1 MDLVF
6 LLECHVKETVMDGI
20 TGVLDY
26 CSVYKKCTYKI
37 NLGGPRLAP
46 WRVVVGK
53 MGSVFSQLMWSP
65 AGYAQAYVYMY
76 MYA

>member
-1 MDLVF
+1 MELVF

-20 TGVLDY
+20 TGIVDFYY
-26 CSVYKKCTYKI
+26 CLFACVQDCTHKI

-53 MGSVFSQLMWSP
+53 MGSAFSQHVWLP
-65 AGYAQAYVYMY
+65 VDYI
-76 MYA
+76 

>member
-1 MDLVF
+1 MES
-6 LLECHVKETVMDGI
+6 LEFWIIFCVQE
-20 TGVLDY
+20 
-26 CSVYKKCTYKI
+26 CTYKI

-65 AGYAQAYVYMY
+65 AGYAQAYVYTVY
-76 MYA
+76 VYVRVICGI